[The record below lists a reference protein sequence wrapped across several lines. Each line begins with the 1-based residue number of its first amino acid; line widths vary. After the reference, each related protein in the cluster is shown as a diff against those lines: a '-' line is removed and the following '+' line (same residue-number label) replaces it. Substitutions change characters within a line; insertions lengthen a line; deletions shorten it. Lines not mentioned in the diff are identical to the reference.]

1 MVTRIVMAEV
11 NVICLGQRLRRTT
24 QTKASI
30 ILAIVPKPISA
41 IVLLCENVS
50 VCKNKGASNTLHQR
64 NFK

>member
-1 MVTRIVMAEV
+1 MVKRIIMAEV
-11 NVICLGQRLRRTT
+11 NVICLGERLRRTT

-30 ILAIVPKPISA
+30 ILAIVPKTISV
-41 IVLLCENVS
+41 IILFCENVS